1 MLFRTV
7 LTPRILVG
15 ALSLAASASLWA
27 ADPVTDA
34 LQQAYA
40 PYRAALFKTNTGSQA
55 DSQQV
60 IGQAQ
65 AAWTQI
71 VSQFGSKP
79 AAPYDRDAGFA
90 ASLAEV
96 SRVYAKAAD
105 EISKNQLAAAHET
118 LEHAREVMAGLRHRN
133 NVIVYSDHMNAYH
146 AQMERILM
154 DGVKLIDQPRGLL
167 ELTAQT
173 GALEYLARRLDTQAP
188 AEYVANAEFKA
199 QLNAVQQSVADLK
212 AVLLAQDAVAVKAAI
227 GKLKGA
233 YGKMFVKFG

>member
-1 MLFRTV
+1 M
-7 LTPRILVG
+7 
-15 ALSLAASASLWA
+15 
-27 ADPVTDA
+27 
-34 LQQAYA
+34 
-40 PYRAALFKTNTGSQA
+40 FKSNTGSRA

-71 VSQFGSKP
+71 VSQFGSKT
-79 AAPYDRDAGFA
+79 AAPYDRDARFA
-90 ASLAEV
+90 ASLVEV

-118 LEHAREVMAGLRHRN
+118 LKHAREVVAGLRHRN

-146 AQMERILM
+146 AQMERLLM
-154 DGVKLIDQPRGLL
+154 DGVQLIDQPKGLL

-173 GALEYLARRLDTQAP
+173 GALEYLARQLDIQTP
-188 AEYVANAEFKA
+188 ADYLANAEFKA

-212 AVLLAQDAVAVKAAI
+212 AVLLAQDVAAVKAAI
-227 GKLKGA
+227 GRLKGA
-233 YGKMFVKFG
+233 YSKMFVKFG